1 MAKNAKLIIQ
11 TPKGCIVQVA
21 TKNGSVKARLKWN
34 QGFGQK
40 WTKKLMGAQEYVDL
54 SVLRYSDKY
63 TPKRT
68 GVLIASGMLGTT
80 IGSGLVRYVAP
91 YARRLYYNP
100 QYRFGGAPQR
110 GAKWFERMKINHK
123 AAILRG
129 AAKIAGGRA
138 K

>member
-1 MAKNAKLIIQ
+1 MANVKLIIK
-11 TPKGCIVQVA
+11 TPRGKIITYSTREGKTI
-21 TKNGSVKARLKWN
+21 ARLTWN
-34 QGFGQK
+34 KGFGQK
-40 WTKKLMGAQEYVDL
+40 WTKNMTAAQEFVDL
-54 SVLRYSDKY
+54 SVLRYSDPY

-68 GVLIASGMLGTT
+68 GVLIASGKLGTT
-80 IGSGLVRYVAP
+80 IGSGVVRYIAP

-100 QYRFGGAPQR
+100 QYNFNGAPQR

-129 AAKIAGGRA
+129 ASKLAGGRS